1 MTRAIRLTCLSL
13 LLVGLMGSVVFAKP
27 AIAVLGLEVVDKTG
41 TPTPADTVVA
51 QELTSGLRSRA
62 KAGTGP
68 YQLAAGSDKELIDEK
83 LLKNCDDEKPAC
95 MSQIGSELGA
105 DVMMYGKIEK
115 QGGAYQVTIVLL
127 DVRRKVREK
136 TYPDSIPLSEA
147 QGAALQGWAKKIYAK
162 LTGQTDTCTIAV
174 KTNGGADRGTILVGG
189 QEKGS
194 LTNGVGQVSLSEG
207 RYSIAVEAKDFH
219 RWDKSD
225 VTCTAGQTTS
235 LTADLERS
243 SSGGGGVGPGGTTT
257 GTIDLSHPQPGT
269 EPHASTGPWKAVMIG
284 GLAIATGVFAVGLVY
299 TRRASCL
306 TRDRRPGSSS
316 SAATACRTK
325 TAATL
330 RPPRA
335 SARTRRRT
343 ARSRTCRGSAR

>member
-1 MTRAIRLTCLSL
+1 MAL
-13 LLVGLMGSVVFAKP
+13 AKP
-27 AIAVLGLEVVDKTG
+27 AIAVLGLEVVDKSG

-95 MSQIGSELGA
+95 MSQIGNELGA

-162 LTGQTDTCTIAV
+162 LTGQTDTCIIVV
-174 KTNGGADRGTILVGG
+174 KTSGGADRGTILIDGE
-189 QEKGS
+189 EKGNI
-194 LTNGVGQVSLSEG
+194 TNGVGQVAGLAEG
-207 RYSIAVEAKDFH
+207 RYKVAVEAKDFH
-219 RWDKSD
+219 RWEKAD
-225 VTCTAGQTTS
+225 VTCTAGQTTN
-235 LTADLERS
+235 LPADLERMP
-243 SSGGGGVGPGGTTT
+243 GGGVGPGGSGTTT
-257 GTIDLSHPQPGT
+257 GTTDLGHTTTTTPASH
-269 EPHASTGPWKAVMIG
+269 ADNGPWKSVLIG
-284 GLAIATGVFAVGLVY
+284 GAIATGVLAVGPRLHA
-299 TRRASCL
+299 RRAVE
-306 TRDRRPGSSS
+306 DGPEPGIFPVRR
-316 SAATACRTK
+316 
-325 TAATL
+325 
-330 RPPRA
+330 
-335 SARTRRRT
+335 
-343 ARSRTCRGSAR
+343 